1 MGMKSVNFPV
11 EEGLLAA
18 AYERAAR
25 DGTTLP
31 AAFRAWIK
39 DYAGSPK
46 QIDPEESKRRAE
58 RAMKV
63 IDAIRKEISTS
74 GRKFDAGKLTRGEM
88 NERR

>member
-1 MGMKSVNFPV
+1 MGMKSVNFAV

-18 AYERAAR
+18 AYERAVR

-31 AAFRAWIK
+31 AAFSTWIK

-46 QIDPEESKRRAE
+46 QLDPEESKRRAE
-58 RAMKV
+58 RAMKT
-63 IDAIRKEISTS
+63 IEAIRKEISTS
-74 GRKFDAGKLTRGEM
+74 GRKFDASKLTREEM

>member
-18 AYERAAR
+18 AYERAAHE
-25 DGTTLP
+25 GTTLP
-31 AAFRAWIK
+31 AAFHAWLK
-39 DYAGSPK
+39 DYAGPAK

-58 RAMKV
+58 RAMRT
-63 IDAIRKEISTS
+63 IREIRKEISTG
-74 GRKFDAGKLTRGEM
+74 GRKFTRDEM

>member
-18 AYERAAR
+18 AYERAAHE
-25 DGTTLP
+25 GTTLP
-31 AAFRAWIK
+31 AAFHAWLEE
-39 DYAGSPK
+39 YAGPAK

-58 RAMKV
+58 RAMRT
-63 IDAIRKEISTS
+63 IRKIQKEIK
-74 GRKFDAGKLTRGEM
+74 GKDVDVRKFTREEM

>member
-18 AYERAAR
+18 AYERAAHE
-25 DGTTLP
+25 GTTLP
-31 AAFRAWIK
+31 EAFHAWLK
-39 DYAGSPK
+39 DYAGPAK

-58 RAMKV
+58 RAMKT
-63 IDAIRKEISTS
+63 IEEIRKSITVKDR
-74 GRKFDAGKLTRGEM
+74 RKFTREEM

>member
-39 DYAGSPK
+39 DYAVSPK
-46 QIDPEESKRRAE
+46 QIDSEESKRRAQ
-58 RAMKV
+58 RAMRT
-63 IDAIRKEISTS
+63 IRKIQKEIKDKDVVV
-74 GRKFDAGKLTRGEM
+74 RKFTREEM

>member
-18 AYERAAR
+18 AYERAAHE
-25 DGTTLP
+25 GTTLP
-31 AAFRAWIK
+31 AAFHAWLK
-39 DYAGSPK
+39 DYAGPAK

-58 RAMKV
+58 RAMKT
-63 IDAIRKEISTS
+63 IEEIRKSITVKDR
-74 GRKFDAGKLTRGEM
+74 RKFTREEM

>member
-1 MGMKSVNFPV
+1 MGMKSVNFSV

-46 QIDPEESKRRAE
+46 QLDPEESKRRAE
-58 RAMKV
+58 RAMRT
-63 IDAIRKEISTS
+63 IRKIQKEIKDKDVDV
-74 GRKFDAGKLTRGEM
+74 RKFTREEM

>member
-31 AAFRAWIK
+31 AAFSAWLK
-39 DYAGSPK
+39 DYAGTPK
-46 QIDPEESKRRAE
+46 QISPGEGKMRAE
-58 RAMKV
+58 RAMKT
-63 IDAIRKEISTS
+63 IDAIRKEMSTS
-74 GRKFDAGKLTRGEM
+74 GRKFDASKLTREEM

>member
-18 AYERAAR
+18 AHKRAAHE
-25 DGTTLP
+25 GTTLP
-31 AAFRAWIK
+31 AAFQAWLK
-39 DYAGSPK
+39 DYAGPPK
-46 QIDPEESKRRAE
+46 QKYPEESKRRAE
-58 RAMKV
+58 RAMKT

-74 GRKFDAGKLTRGEM
+74 GRKFDASKLTREEM